1 MLVSNG
7 QLFVFI
13 VMNLIKYENYQIT
26 ISDDAYLVKS
36 IRKLFN
42 ADKSA
47 SKEKFFEQM
56 TFIYFSS
63 DVRSDY
69 NYILDD
75 EEKYAAICKGEGL
88 KDFKITNDIK
98 AAMEDYKRLTTTAS
112 ASLLLDTKIAIDK
125 VRKFL
130 RDVDLTLTDKGKPV
144 YTINSV
150 TSAIKAIPELAK
162 NLMEAEKI
170 VNKEIEEAGRARGGN
185 DTKKLFEDLNFS

>member
-1 MLVSNG
+1 
-7 QLFVFI
+7 
-13 VMNLIKYENYQIT
+13 MNLIKYENYQIT

-42 ADKSA
+42 ADKSQ

-69 NYILDD
+69 NYILDED
-75 EEKYAAICKGEGL
+75 EKFDAICKGEGL
-88 KDFKITNDIK
+88 KDFKITKDLRD
-98 AAMEDYKRLTTTAS
+98 AMEDYKRLTTTAS
-112 ASLLLDTKIAIDK
+112 ANLLLDTKIAIDK

-130 RDVDLTLTDKGKPV
+130 RDIDLKLVDDKGKPV

-170 VNKEIEEAGRARGGN
+170 VNKEIEDAGRARGGN
-185 DTKKLFEDLNFS
+185 ESKKLFEDLNFS

>member
-1 MLVSNG
+1 
-7 QLFVFI
+7 
-13 VMNLIKYENYQIT
+13 MNLIKYENYAIT

-42 ADKSA
+42 SDKSTN
-47 SKEKFFEQM
+47 KEKFFDQM

-69 NYILDD
+69 NYIIDE
-75 EEKYAAICKGEGL
+75 EEKYQAICTGEGL
-88 KDFKITNDIK
+88 KDFKITSDIK

-130 RDVDLTLTDKGKPV
+130 RDVDLTLVDDKGKPV

-162 NLMEAEKI
+162 NLMEAERI

-185 DTKKLFEDLNFS
+185 ESKKLFEDLNLS

>member
-1 MLVSNG
+1 
-7 QLFVFI
+7 
-13 VMNLIKYENYQIT
+13 MNLIKYENYQIT

-42 ADKSA
+42 ADKSQ

-69 NYILDD
+69 NYILDED
-75 EEKYAAICKGEGL
+75 EKFDAICKGEGL
-88 KDFKITNDIK
+88 KDFKITKDLRE
-98 AAMEDYKRLTTTAS
+98 AMDDYKRLTTTAS
-112 ASLLLDTKIAIDK
+112 ANLLLDTKIAIDK

-130 RDVDLTLTDKGKPV
+130 RDVDLTLVDDKGKPV

-170 VNKEIEEAGRARGGN
+170 VNKEIEDAGRARGGN
-185 DTKKLFEDLNFS
+185 ESKKLFEDLNFS